1 MNHNYRILVPFWG
14 VEVDG
19 LYVGH
24 DTTEPFLMKSE
35 HTHQHY
41 ELLLNLSQI
50 PVRYTVNG
58 TVIETNGPSVQIRAP
73 HIFHS
78 MKVMSNETYRRVHVL
93 FPDYILREC
102 GTLCDLSRL
111 MKTYAVSI
119 PLQDPQMKE
128 LHSVICHLRRL
139 QASNA
144 PHSLQIGVLAA
155 LLYEINA
162 IPPADSFMNVQ
173 FPSYVYKIM
182 SYIVENS
189 GADCE
194 VDTLASRFFISRTKL
209 IADFHAAANLT
220 VHEYVTAVRLWR
232 AKSMLAEG
240 APLSVIAARCGY
252 AQESSFLSMFRR
264 ETGVTPGEW
273 RKTYS
278 TEIKKERV
286 P

>member
-1 MNHNYRILVPFWG
+1 MNHNYRILVPFWS

-19 LYVGH
+19 LYVGQ
-24 DTTEPFLMKSE
+24 DTTEPFLMNGE

-41 ELLLNLSQI
+41 ELVLNLSQI

-78 MKVMSNETYRRVHVL
+78 MKVMSNGAYRRVHVL
-93 FPDYILREC
+93 FPDFILREC
-102 GTLCDLSRL
+102 GMLCDLSRL
-111 MKTYAVSI
+111 TKTYAASI
-119 PLQDPQMKE
+119 PLQEQQMKE

-139 QASNA
+139 QVSNA
-144 PHSLQIGVLAA
+144 SHNLQIGVLAA
-155 LLYEINA
+155 LLYEISA
-162 IPPADSFMNVQ
+162 ITPADAIMNVQ

-189 GADCE
+189 GAGCE

-232 AKSMLAEG
+232 AKSMLVEG
-240 APLSVIAARCGY
+240 VPLSVIAARCGF
-252 AQESSFLSMFRR
+252 AQESSFIYMFHR
-264 ETGVTPGEW
+264 ETGMTPGEW
-273 RKTYS
+273 RRNHPHARAPS
-278 TEIKKERV
+278 GD
-286 P
+286 